1 MARPK
6 AKQTKLPP
14 ISVRFF
20 PDVMKALEKA
30 AKDDR
35 RALSVMVEQLVE
47 DVLRQKGYLK

>member
-1 MARPK
+1 
-6 AKQTKLPP
+6 
-14 ISVRFF
+14 
-20 PDVMKALEKA
+20 MKALEKA